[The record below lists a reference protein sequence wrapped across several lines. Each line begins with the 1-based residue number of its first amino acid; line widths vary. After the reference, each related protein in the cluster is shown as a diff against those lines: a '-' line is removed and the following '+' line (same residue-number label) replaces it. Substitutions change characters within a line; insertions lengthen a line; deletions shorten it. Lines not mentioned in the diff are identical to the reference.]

1 VLYNAL
7 TEQPDHAKRAV
18 FTALEM
24 QKRVKLLNEEWAD
37 DGFPAIRIGVGI
49 HTGDAVIGN
58 IGPEMRMDYTAIGS
72 TVSLASRTEG
82 LTKDFGVEVII
93 TDHTLAQLD
102 DLVEVKALGAT
113 EVRGIPEPVE
123 MYQVL
128 GFKSAE
134 DSTESPRE

>member
-1 VLYNAL
+1 
-7 TEQPDHAKRAV
+7 
-18 FTALEM
+18 M

-37 DGFPAIRIGVGI
+37 DGFPEIRIGVGI
-49 HTGDAVIGN
+49 HTGDAVVGN

-82 LTKDFGVEVII
+82 LTKDFGVEVIV
-93 TDHTLAQLD
+93 TAYTLAQLD
-102 DLVEVKALGAT
+102 DLVEVKALGPT

-134 DSTESPRE
+134 TNTESDPQA